1 MPKNQELLDYY
12 LNQAGSGIVGYS
24 GVRFQRGNGW
34 FSRIL
39 SNTIIPI
46 GKFLGK
52 KALKTGMNI
61 GSDLLKGENLKS
73 SIKNQLKSTGME
85 VAEEALD
92 KIRRFR
98 QTGTGKSK
106 RRRKSR
112 RKLRKKSY
120 KKSSKKR
127 KPSLAQLR
135 ALAKGRKS
143 LKLKR
148 INKRRNNFKSL
159 SLF

>member
-112 RKLRKKSY
+112 KKSY
-120 KKSSKKR
+120 KKSSKKS

-148 INKRRNNFKSL
+148 IDKRRNIFKSS

>member
-12 LNQAGSGIVGYS
+12 INQAGSGIVGYS

-39 SNTIIPI
+39 SNTIIPM
-46 GKFLGK
+46 GKILGK
-52 KALKTGMNI
+52 KALKTGINI
-61 GSDLLKGENLKS
+61 GSDLLKGENFKS

-92 KIRRFR
+92 KIRRYR
-98 QTGTGKSK
+98 QTGTGKNK
-106 RRRKSR
+106 RSRKS
-112 RKLRKKSY
+112 RKKSY
-120 KKSSKKR
+120 KKSLKKR

-148 INKRRNNFKSL
+148 IDKRRNNFKSS